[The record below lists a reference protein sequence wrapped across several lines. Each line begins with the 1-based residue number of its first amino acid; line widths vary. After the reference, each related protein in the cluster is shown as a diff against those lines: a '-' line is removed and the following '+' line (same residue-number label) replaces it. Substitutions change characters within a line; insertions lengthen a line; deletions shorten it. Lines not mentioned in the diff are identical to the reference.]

1 MKVESEDERPVRSR
15 KRPLS
20 PTNCDSVPATGSK
33 RTSSAQK
40 LQEVEKIVEELKE
53 KHAASYSIEKLN
65 AWAHLLHMGKH
76 DSYETPPNLPYF
88 GKGRDG
94 MKDKWKSQ
102 KAQPVEISS
111 SPSKRLGLRGE
122 CIEQL
127 SKWHT
132 LLEKGAISVQ
142 QYDELKETIMGDL
155 FKLGPTD

>member
-1 MKVESEDERPVRSR
+1 M
-15 KRPLS
+15 
-20 PTNCDSVPATGSK
+20 
-33 RTSSAQK
+33 SSAQK

-53 KHAASYSIEKLN
+53 KHAASYNIKKLN

-88 GKGRDG
+88 GKGGDG
-94 MKDKWKSQ
+94 MKDKRKSQ
-102 KAQPVEISS
+102 KTQPVQISS

-142 QYDELKETIMGDL
+142 QYDELKETIMGNL
-155 FKLGPTD
+155 FKLGPILTI

>member
-20 PTNCDSVPATGSK
+20 PTNCDAVPATGSK
-33 RTSSAQK
+33 RMSSAHK
-40 LQEVEKIVEELKE
+40 LQEVVKIVEELKE

-76 DSYETPPNLPYF
+76 DSYETPPNLPYI
-88 GKGRDG
+88 GKGGDG
-94 MKDKWKSQ
+94 MKHKRKSQ
-102 KAQPVEISS
+102 KAQPVEMSS
-111 SPSKRLGLRGE
+111 SPSKCLGLRGE

-132 LLEKGAISVQ
+132 LPEKGAISVQ
-142 QYDELKETIMGDL
+142 Q
-155 FKLGPTD
+155 